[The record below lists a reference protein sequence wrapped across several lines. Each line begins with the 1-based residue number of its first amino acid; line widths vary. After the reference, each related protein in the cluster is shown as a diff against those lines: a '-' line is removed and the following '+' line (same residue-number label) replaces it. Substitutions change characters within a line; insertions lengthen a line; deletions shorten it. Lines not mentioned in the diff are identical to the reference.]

1 MILYSQLANLK
12 NFISKYVNVLSKV
25 PVYLLDILRDISE
38 NLKNISNVVQ
48 KRKAQI
54 LFYYKAKHW
63 YLNNLINFRHEL
75 EKIFLSCNFWQS
87 YHEELSYLLSLHI
100 VSLSVSF
107 PFHLFNPFFLHLIV
121 RSLWIVSHT

>member
-12 NFISKYVNVLSKV
+12 KFISKYVNVLSKV

-54 LFYYKAKHW
+54 LFYYKTKHW

-75 EKIFLSCNFWQS
+75 EKIF
-87 YHEELSYLLSLHI
+87 YLAIFGKVIMKNYPIFCPS
-100 VSLSVSF
+100 
-107 PFHLFNPFFLHLIV
+107 
-121 RSLWIVSHT
+121 T

>member
-48 KRKAQI
+48 KRKAQT
-54 LFYYKAKHW
+54 LFYYKTKH
-63 YLNNLINFRHEL
+63 
-75 EKIFLSCNFWQS
+75 
-87 YHEELSYLLSLHI
+87 
-100 VSLSVSF
+100 
-107 PFHLFNPFFLHLIV
+107 
-121 RSLWIVSHT
+121 